1 VNHRFNAIFKTQLSL
16 AALGVTLAA
25 AVSGCGGSTA
35 NSGGAA
41 SQQDAG
47 GSVSAGT
54 GPGAAAG
61 GRHMM
66 AQALM
71 GLGLSDDQKAQIR
84 DIMRAARKESV
95 GADPATR
102 RANYKA
108 AFAKIDTVLTPDQR
122 VRLQTKLAELRK
134 ERQQGAVPQ
143 S

>member
-1 VNHRFNAIFKTQLSL
+1 VKHRFNALFTTQLSL
-16 AALGVTLAA
+16 AALGVALAVA
-25 AVSGCGGSTA
+25 ISGCGGSSS
-35 NSGGAA
+35 NSGGAG
-41 SQQDAG
+41 SQQDSA

-71 GLGLSDDQKAQIR
+71 GLGLTDAQKSQIR
-84 DIMRAARKESV
+84 DIMSAARKNNAN
-95 GADPATR
+95 ADPATR

-108 AFAKIDTVLTPDQR
+108 AFEKIDTILTPDQR
-122 VRLQTKLAELRK
+122 TQLHAKLAELRK
-134 ERQQGAVPQ
+134 ERQAGASPQ